1 MPPSFDAIVS
11 SRSPDTSGPESVR
24 KDTRLLLVSND
35 AMRARRRPLAL
46 LAYYIYQLGLSLVLA
61 WPLSR
66 SLASLFGGHPRGD
79 AVLFDPGGWAL
90 LALRGGYDRASPAL
104 FGLMVIVAM
113 LGAAL
118 GLLPLSALLTSISHA
133 TPDTRA
139 PRPRHLAPYLV
150 ATFTPLLYL
159 LALGTALELAM
170 LAIALWAFGASRE
183 ALEPRF
189 GDARADQIAALA
201 GLGVLVIAGACTV
214 LHDLARA
221 AVVRYRVGAFGAIR
235 AALATFRRVS
245 FRVLWSW
252 AWRGFVALALVAV
265 VALVVPHLG
274 TRGTMSLVLIALL
287 HQLVIIARAALRA
300 SWLALALR
308 AVDAYSKPS
317 RRSRGADEQK
327 R

>member
-1 MPPSFDAIVS
+1 MMPPSFDSIVS

-35 AMRARRRPLAL
+35 AMRARRRPVAL
-46 LAYYIYQLGLSLVLA
+46 FVYYIYQLALSLVLA

-66 SLASLFGGHPRGD
+66 SLASAFGGHPRGD

-90 LALRGGYDRASPAL
+90 LALRGAYDRASPAL
-104 FGLMVIVAM
+104 FGLLLLVTM
-113 LGAAL
+113 LGAAA

-150 ATFTPLLYL
+150 ATFAPLLYL
-159 LALGTALELAM
+159 LALGTALELAL

-189 GDARADQIAALA
+189 GDARADQIAALV
-201 GLGVLVIAGACTV
+201 GLGVLLIAGVSAV

-221 AVVRYRVGAFGAIR
+221 AVVRYRASAFGAIR

-252 AWRGFVALALVAV
+252 AWRGFVALSLVAI
-265 VALVVPHLG
+265 VAFVVPHLG
-274 TRGTMSLVLIALL
+274 ARGTMSLVSIALL
-287 HQLVIIARAALRA
+287 HQLVIMARAALRA
-300 SWLALALR
+300 SWLARALR
-308 AVDAYSKPS
+308 AVDAHA
-317 RRSRGADEQK
+317 RRTR
-327 R
+327 